1 MKWKLTKTDL
11 FRSSFSLEIENVFT
25 FAPNLKNTYQ
35 KVKLPHK
42 IQMKASLLFHPHYV
56 HWRPWSTSA
65 WQKKGFSLPKLG
77 GWSTS
82 KTYEIWIFYRWVFFF
97 QARIQIFTLLLLLS
111 YVACFR
117 GWQEGGGEEL
127 TTCVPIIT
135 LTTALVCLTCS
146 PLLCLLF
153 VFIMLDPVST
163 YMCTAELL
171 MRVEL
176 QTQCMEPF
184 GCFFEGDLPCN

>member
-1 MKWKLTKTDL
+1 M
-11 FRSSFSLEIENVFT
+11 R
-25 FAPNLKNTYQ
+25 
-35 KVKLPHK
+35 
-42 IQMKASLLFHPHYV
+42 
-56 HWRPWSTSA
+56 WRPWSTSA

-163 YMCTAELL
+163 YVCTAELL
-171 MRVEL
+171 MSRAANIMHGALWLFLWGRLAL
-176 QTQCMEPF
+176 QLDWCKKNRSRSNL
-184 GCFFEGDLPCN
+184 LPCTPQDPTKLSLFLLTHQYRRYPSWKAKVLKTG